1 MQIQYLVVLSSALG
15 SLLLLLGSLLLK
27 LQLSLEL
34 AGISLLDQELLSL
47 DLSLLGVDGLH
58 QHSLVLV
65 LVTLGGSVQL
75 TVQVLVD
82 LLGVAVLL
90 EQTTKDASTSH
101 PKHLEGHTGIHG
113 TLSATVT

>member
-1 MQIQYLVVLSSALG
+1 
-15 SLLLLLGSLLLK
+15 
-27 LQLSLEL
+27 
-34 AGISLLDQELLSL
+34 
-47 DLSLLGVDGLH
+47 
-58 QHSLVLV
+58 
-65 LVTLGGSVQL
+65 
-75 TVQVLVD
+75 VLVD